1 MKYDDELKKA
11 LNLRAENVSVDEK
24 MFYEIKRKI
33 ESKRGMSMNKFKKA
47 VIVCCTV
54 LVIGV
59 TGVYGGGKIISYSS
73 SSSTLNEMKYIPS
86 ESEFTKKVGFVPKCP
101 ENLGQYKY
109 LYSVPVDSSADDEQG
124 NSVKKYKEINISYD
138 VPKGS
143 LFMEVSPYV
152 TNDQSPNSEE
162 IDYNDKIISYSS
174 YEYKAVPPDYKP
186 TEEENKKVEEGSL
199 QIGYGSD
206 KVEEEKT
213 QFLMWQEGDLQYL
226 IMDMGA
232 EIPKDEFVNMAK
244 QVIGMQ

>member
-11 LNLRAENVSVDEK
+11 LNLRAENFSVDEN
-24 MFYEIKRKI
+24 MLYSI
-33 ESKRGMSMNKFKKA
+33 
-47 VIVCCTV
+47 
-54 LVIGV
+54 
-59 TGVYGGGKIISYSS
+59 KIISYSS
-73 SSSTLNEMKYIPS
+73 SSRTLNEMKYIPA

-138 VPKGS
+138 VPKGN
-143 LFMEVSPYV
+143 LFMSVSPYI

-162 IDYNDKIISYSS
+162 IDYNNKTIYYGS

-226 IMDMGA
+226 IGYRNTKRR
-232 EIPKDEFVNMAK
+232 ICKY
-244 QVIGMQ
+244 G

>member
-33 ESKRGMSMNKFKKA
+33 ESKRGISMNKFKKA

-73 SSSTLNEMKYIPS
+73 STSSLNEMKYIPS

-152 TNDQSPNSEE
+152 TNDQSPKTEE
-162 IDYNDKIISYSS
+162 IEYNDKIISYSS
-174 YEYKAVPPDYKP
+174 YVYKAVPPDYKP
-186 TEEENKKVEEGSL
+186 TEEENKEIEEGSL

-244 QVIGMQ
+244 EVIDMQ